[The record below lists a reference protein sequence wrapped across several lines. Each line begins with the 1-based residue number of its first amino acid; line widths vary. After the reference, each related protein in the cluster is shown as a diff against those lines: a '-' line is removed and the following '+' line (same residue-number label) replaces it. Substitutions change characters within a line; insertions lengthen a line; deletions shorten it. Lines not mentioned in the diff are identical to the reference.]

1 MKKILVLLYALVFIF
16 CSSCKEKS
24 IDKGNLEYSIFIA
37 TDLHLYS
44 NNLIGETNQ
53 KYTKKIFTSD
63 GRIQE
68 YDYQLLELLI
78 QEVNKEKP
86 KMLLLTGDLSYN
98 GEKDSHLELAK
109 MLSQINSETKVLVI
123 PGNHDCYSLNT
134 FTCLN
139 DEVKLST
146 SVTYEEFKEIYKDFG
161 YSNAYS
167 YDETSLSYIYE
178 IDENNWVLM
187 LDTNMSEYNVSSES
201 NITMGM
207 LDNNTLA
214 WIEENLKYAKE
225 NSINVI
231 SATHHNLAVHN
242 IMFESS
248 YTLDNADE
256 LLELYNKYGVKFN
269 FSGHLHIQSIKEVN
283 GVVDIVNTSLLAY
296 GNHYGKFNIYNNYY
310 EYKTV
315 DLADENLR
323 KISFDNFYIKY
334 YEKNVSTM
342 SKLFDEKGEEI
353 NDFISKVNCYY
364 FDGNY
369 EMISKLKKQNRGLF
383 KNIKNT
389 YPRYENSYL
398 KTILEVDNE
407 NQNYLLLERRVD

>member
-1 MKKILVLLYALVFIF
+1 MKKIFVLLYALVLIF
-16 CSSCKEKS
+16 CTSCKEKS
-24 IDKGNLEYSIFIA
+24 VDKGELEYSIFIA

-44 NNLIGETNQ
+44 NNLIGEANQ

-68 YDYQLLELLI
+68 YDYQLVELLI

-86 KMLLLTGDLSYN
+86 KVLLLTGDLSYN

-207 LDNNTLA
+207 LDKNTLA
-214 WIEENLKYAKE
+214 WIEENIKYAKE
-225 NSINVI
+225 NNINVI

-310 EYKTV
+310 EYETI
-315 DLADENLR
+315 DLASENLK

-342 SKLFDEKGEEI
+342 SKLFDDKGEEI

-369 EMISKLKKQNRGLF
+369 EMISKLKKQNRALF

-398 KTILEVDNE
+398 KTILEVEDE
-407 NQNYLLLERRVD
+407 NQNYLLVERKVD